1 MKKFIYKPLTLKQVA
16 KEISKAIRHPDA
28 YKSRTYGDPWIPI
41 RNFLDDF
48 YTNPRRRQG
57 MIWDRP
63 KLTGDKRF
71 DAYLAALAEHLC
83 YHYNL
88 RVPPWVEEKERFL
101 DTWWF
106 PTEFRSLHAIALVE
120 SPASF
125 RRRGIFVDHTE
136 FQRI

>member
-1 MKKFIYKPLTLKQVA
+1 MRQLTLQEVA
-16 KEISKAIRHPDA
+16 KEISKAIKHPDA
-28 YKSRTYGDPWIPI
+28 YKNRTDGDPWIPI

-48 YTNPRRRQG
+48 YANPDSRQE
-57 MIWDRP
+57 MICARP
-63 KLTGDKRF
+63 ERTGDRRF
-71 DAYLAALAEHLC
+71 DAYISALAEHLS

-88 RVPPWVEEKERFL
+88 KVPQWVEEKERFL

-106 PTEFRSLHAIALVE
+106 PTEFRSLHAMAIVE

-136 FQRI
+136 LQRV